1 MVLPYCR
8 HSGVCASS
16 PFSQAQE
23 GFPGGGFA
31 KLTPLLNR
39 PKTWSTVPSSL
50 LLASSCSTHSLR
62 LCLAFFLASQKC
74 LFVETDLPS
83 LDNILYIF
91 YGILYISWPEG
102 LRLFKICTLKTLWNI
117 HSSTFQASLVSQVRF
132 PQPWGALSSREHCHR
147 RLNT

>member
-39 PKTWSTVPSSL
+39 PKTWSAVPSSF

-62 LCLAFFLASQKC
+62 FCLAFFLASQKC
-74 LFVETDLPS
+74 LFVETDLHWIIFCIFSMEFCTFHDLRVWGS
-83 LDNILYIF
+83 LKFAPWKLCEIF
-91 YGILYISWPEG
+91 TYPLSKLHLFLKSLFSA
-102 LRLFKICTLKTLWNI
+102 LRGSVL
-117 HSSTFQASLVSQVRF
+117 QR
-132 PQPWGALSSREHCHR
+132 ALPPK
-147 RLNT
+147 N